1 MLDFPAD
8 IYTEP
13 DADVDTLKNLGPLTG
28 MAGIWKSAGG
38 EDVHP
43 TAGGPEPQAF
53 IERYELQPID
63 PQTNGPQL
71 LYGLRYHTHIVKPD
85 SVETFHDQVGYWLW
99 EAATGTV
106 FYTLCIPRAQIA
118 MAVGHAAS
126 DAKAFRLEAV
136 RGSETHGIV
145 SNPFLERAFKTLRVT
160 IDVTI
165 HRDGTWSYEQDTVM
179 IIPGAANPFHHTDRN
194 TLRKIGEPTPNPL
207 AVEGPN
213 RSAQPRSLGI
223 GSLRTTVPRREDP
236 AADAP
241 RAGPPDALKATS
253 TRIPTQ

>member
-1 MLDFPAD
+1 MTAAVDPID

-28 MAGIWKSAGG
+28 MAGIWESAGG

-43 TAGGPEPQAF
+43 TAQGPEQQSF

-99 EAATGTV
+99 EPATGTV
-106 FYTLCIPRAQIA
+106 FYSLSIPRGQIA
-118 MAVGHAAS
+118 MLVGHAAP
-126 DAKAFRLEAV
+126 DATAFHLEAV
-136 RGSETHGIV
+136 RGSDTNGIV

-160 IDVTI
+160 IDVTV
-165 HRDGTWSYEQDTVM
+165 DPNGTWVYQQDTVM
-179 IIPGAANPFHHTDRN
+179 AVAGTEEPFHHTNRN
-194 TLRKIGEPTPNPL
+194 TLRRLAKATPNPL
-207 AVEGPN
+207 AVQRATRTARAP
-213 RSAQPRSLGI
+213 SLGI
-223 GSLRTTVPRREDP
+223 GSLWV
-236 AADAP
+236 
-241 RAGPPDALKATS
+241 AGS
-253 TRIPTQ
+253 GG